1 MRVNTSHHQ
10 AVKDPGRSVVNAV
23 APDGVIEGIE
33 DPALQF
39 CIGVQW
45 HPEYLIDEGD
55 KAIFA
60 ALMAAA
66 NG

>member
-1 MRVNTSHHQ
+1 VNSSHHQ
-10 AVKDPGRSVVNAV
+10 AVEAPGRALVNAV

-33 DPALQF
+33 EPTQRF

-45 HPEYLIDEGD
+45 HPEFFADPGD

-60 ALMAAA
+60 AFVAAA
-66 NG
+66 CG